1 MFEQLRFEN
10 KTINLFLVPHS
21 HLDPGWIESIDVYYS
36 KKVKSILNNIVDRLS
51 SKQSKKDN
59 EKFTW
64 CETIYLKKWWMDESV
79 AAK

>member
-1 MFEQLRFEN
+1 MKQRIFYNHNQ
-10 KTINLFLVPHS
+10 
-21 HLDPGWIESIDVYYS
+21 
-36 KKVKSILNNIVDRLS
+36 VKSILNNIVDRLS